1 MPKIQRRYQW
11 LTALFTFV
19 SLLLFWSPILIDPH
33 LYLFGPGG
41 DGVKNY
47 FTPLFYIL
55 NDHAAHFTGM
65 NYPYGEHL
73 AYIDAQPWLSLILSQ
88 FLNGNAAYSGNIIA
102 IINLLML
109 LSIPIAAVYLYR
121 IFSLWKMPGYYSAV
135 AAACIALLSPQVFRM
150 TGHYALAYA
159 CFVPMIWYYA
169 ASWLQQSRLSSVFFL
184 LLTLCLFGGLH
195 AYYLALGASFLLPLA
210 FLYLLSQKFSRKA
223 IPSTLMLLLVTILP
237 LVAYSIWLQVTG
249 ANDLADRHPRPYGFF
264 HYTASLWSIFLPH
277 QGPVYDLLLKFLPM
291 KAREFEGLAYVGSA
305 TLIALAGGLW
315 TWRFRK
321 SEGDV
326 APPMILLY
334 LLAAILGLL
343 VSMSFPFN
351 VIPGAWVPEPIWQ
364 FRALGRFS
372 WTFYYVFAV
381 VAAWLLYIWAESF
394 RRRGQ
399 SVVAMGL
406 VISCLLLWA
415 SEGFS
420 AHKSISNYVKQ
431 QGKIAEDF
439 LGHENSIASLLSE
452 ANRKP
457 EEFQAILSFPFFNI
471 GSEEIYIE
479 RSGASLYQ
487 ACKAALE
494 LKLPQTQTFLG
505 RTSLSQTMN
514 LVQLLSHDAIPK
526 EILKDFP
533 DDRPLLLITTGDELW
548 GEEHHLLTKSI
559 LLAESQGVRLYE
571 LPLSAFWDNRE
582 EYVNQYR
589 KRLASGRFLM
599 KKIEGDSVLFE
610 KDATYIW
617 KHAFAQEDGK
627 SSESILLDTTGL
639 RPNVYEA
646 SVWLKTELKRAAYPV
661 LYVRQYDENGTLL
674 REHFCNP
681 KSVTDVYQ
689 GDVLAKVNFMS
700 HADAIRLRISLEGKD
715 EKSGHSFLLKSL
727 QPIYISKRDGLL
739 LMNNYPIEE
748 GRGAK

>member
-19 SLLLFWSPILIDPH
+19 SLLLFWKPILVEPH

-55 NDHAAHFTGM
+55 NDDAAHFTGM

-73 AYIDAQPWLSLILSQ
+73 AFIDAQPWLSMALGQL
-88 FLNGNAAYSGNIIA
+88 LNGNAAYSSNIIA

-109 LSIPIAAVYLYR
+109 LSVPLAAVYLYR
-121 IFSLWKMPGYYSAV
+121 IFALWKMPSYYSAV
-135 AAACIALLSPQVFRM
+135 VAACIALLSPQVFRM

-169 ASWLQQSRLSSVFFL
+169 ASWLQERRLSSVLFL

-210 FLYLLSQKFSRKA
+210 IFYWFSKGLSKKA
-223 IPSTLMLLLVTILP
+223 IPSFLALIVVTVLP
-237 LVAYSIWLQVTG
+237 LVAYSLWLHFSG
-249 ANDLADRHPRPYGFF
+249 ANDLTDRHPRPYGFF

-277 QGPVYDLLLKFLPM
+277 QGPVYELLLKFLPM

-334 LLAAILGLL
+334 LLAAVLGLL

-406 VISCLLLWA
+406 VISCILLWA

-431 QGKIAEDF
+431 HGKVAEDF
-439 LGHENSIASLLSE
+439 LGHENSIASLLME
-452 ANRKP
+452 ANRKQ
-457 EEFQAILSFPFFNI
+457 EEFQAIMSFPFFNI

-487 ACKAALE
+487 ACKAAFE
-494 LKLPQTQTFLG
+494 IKLPIVQTFLG
-505 RTSLSQTMN
+505 RTSLQQTMN
-514 LVQLLSHDAIPK
+514 MVQMMSHDAIPK
-526 EILKDFP
+526 EILKDLP
-533 DDRPLLLITTGDELW
+533 DERPFLLLYHGAEQWDDEQ
-548 GEEHHLLTKSI
+548 HLLSKASLI
-559 LLAESQGVRLYE
+559 AEKAGLKLYE
-571 LPLSAFWDNRE
+571 LPISAFSDNRE
-582 EYVNQYR
+582 AYLQQYQ
-589 KRLASGRFLM
+589 KRMLSGRFQETS
-599 KKIEGDSVLFE
+599 IGGDSISFE
-610 KDATYIW
+610 KGATFIW
-617 KHAFAQEDGK
+617 KPTFAQEDGK
-627 SSESILLDTTGL
+627 SSETMLLDTSGL
-639 RPNVYEA
+639 PANLYEV
-646 SVWLKTELKRAAYPV
+646 SIWLKTELKRAAYPV
-661 LYVRQYDENGTLL
+661 LYVKQFDASGALL
-674 REHFCNP
+674 REDFCNP
-681 KSVTDVYQ
+681 KSVTDVYKAE
-689 GDVLAKVNFMS
+689 VLAKVQFVL
-700 HADAIRLRISLEGKD
+700 DAETNKLVITLDGKD
-715 EKSGHSFLLKSL
+715 EKSGHSLLLKSPE
-727 QPIYISKRDGLL
+727 PIYIRKKEGQLW
-739 LMNNYPIEE
+739 MNNYPIEDS
-748 GRGAK
+748 RAAK